1 MDTNPVVPA
10 IAPDWRRHVATGAL
24 ALAFIATVILGRSLS
39 ARPARASESQALLI
53 ETLPSLAH
61 EMGVTPL
68 VTLVGRETIVR
79 ISERAGKR
87 VYSVFDCAGAP
98 LATRLS
104 RTDLA
109 RQFPKLRLEEMRDV
123 SSGFTAD
130 SSVLADTPD
139 GAAERDDLVR

>member
-1 MDTNPVVPA
+1 MRTSFN
-10 IAPDWRRHVATGAL
+10 WRRNLTTIAL
-24 ALAFIATVILGRSLS
+24 AGAFIATVILGRTIS
-39 ARPARASESQALLI
+39 ARPASASESPALLV

-79 ISERAGKR
+79 ISDRTGKR
-87 VYSVFDCAGAP
+87 VYSVFDRAGAP

-104 RTDLA
+104 RAELA

-123 SSGFTAD
+123 TSGFVPD
-130 SSVLADTPD
+130 STLLADTPD
-139 GAAERDDLVR
+139 PAPSN